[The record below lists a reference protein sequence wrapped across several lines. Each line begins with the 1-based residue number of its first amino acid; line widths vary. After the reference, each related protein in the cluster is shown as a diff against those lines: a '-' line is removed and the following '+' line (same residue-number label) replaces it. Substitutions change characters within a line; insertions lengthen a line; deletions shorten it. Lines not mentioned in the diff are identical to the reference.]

1 MMQQVAPPNSV
12 CCNEIPQ
19 RKHATRVKCAQAAR
33 ELGINR
39 SSLKRYLDQYSEL
52 LDADHT
58 VDLEELRRHRDDNPR
73 VVEAAEAIEAEAV
86 RESRPVSP
94 KSARSEGKTGRSDA
108 KARLDEARAQQAEL
122 DLAIRRGELVDP
134 GEMLD
139 AISEAGNFLRDKFT
153 SVDFVLCEKLA
164 SETDP
169 LVVKSILSDHNR
181 SIVMQVC
188 QMFANIA
195 KPKSNEPA

>member
-1 MMQQVAPPNSV
+1 VMQQVAPTNSG

-39 SSLKRYLDQYSEL
+39 SSLKRYLDQYPEL
-52 LDADHT
+52 LDAERT
-58 VDLEELRRHRDDNPR
+58 VDLEELRRHRADNPR
-73 VVEAAEAIEAEAV
+73 VVEAAEEAEAA
-86 RESRPVSP
+86 ESQEI
-94 KSARSEGKTGRSDA
+94 RSLPSQSKGTGRSDA

-134 GEMLD
+134 GDMLD

-153 SVDFVLCEKLA
+153 AVDFVLCEKLA

-181 SIVMQVC
+181 SIVMQVR

-195 KPKSNEPA
+195 KPKSDEPA